1 MQFDLPMNKLLKI
14 AILASIKAGNEILK
28 IYNTNFEVEYKDDES
43 PLTMADK
50 NANDAIISLLKE
62 TGIPILSEEGR
73 KIPFNER
80 KNWDEFWI
88 VDPLDGTKEFVK
100 KNDEFTVNIALIN
113 NNKPV
118 MGVVYTPVLDELYFG
133 EENLGAYKLNNA
145 DEVVNAFDDIINH
158 AIKLPLYTKKTYF
171 GVVASRSHLTN
182 ETTHYINEISKDHEK
197 VQIISKGSSLKI
209 VMVAEGIAD
218 IYPRFAPTS
227 EWDIAAGH
235 AIVSASGGRIVQAKS
250 PNEEVTYNK
259 EDLLNPWFIVLGY
272 EYKTYNNEMSQSFR
286 KR

>member
-1 MQFDLPMNKLLKI
+1 MDKLLKI
-14 AILASIKAGNEILK
+14 AILASLKAGNEILK
-28 IYNTNFEVEYKDDES
+28 IYNTNFEVEFKDDES

-50 NANDAIISLLKE
+50 NANDVIISLLKE

-100 KNDEFTVNIALIN
+100 NNDEFTVNIALIN

-133 EENLGAYKLNNA
+133 KENLGAYKLNNA
-145 DEVVNAFDDIINH
+145 VEVVNTFDEIMKL
-158 AIKLPLYTKKTYF
+158 AVKLPLYTKKTYF
-171 GVVASRSHLTN
+171 GVVVSRSHLTN
-182 ETTHYINEISKDHEK
+182 ETTNYINEISKGYDK

-218 IYPRFAPTS
+218 IYPRFAPTN
-227 EWDIAAGH
+227 EWDIAADH

-250 PNEEVTYNK
+250 PNEEV

-272 EYKTYNNEMSQSFR
+272 EYETYDKEDESNIPN
-286 KR
+286 KINLITK